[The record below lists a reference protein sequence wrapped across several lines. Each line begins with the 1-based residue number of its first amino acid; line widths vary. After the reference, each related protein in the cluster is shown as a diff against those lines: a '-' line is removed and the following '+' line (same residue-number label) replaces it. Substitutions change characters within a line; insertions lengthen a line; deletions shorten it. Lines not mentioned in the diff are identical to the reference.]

1 MVAISP
7 QKAKPNRK
15 TGVSTGSPR
24 TSRQPMYQPIDYF
37 AAVLVAIMI
46 LGPLSAGQSHVS
58 HSSVSPGVTQQQ

>member
-1 MVAISP
+1 
-7 QKAKPNRK
+7 
-15 TGVSTGSPR
+15 
-24 TSRQPMYQPIDYF
+24 MYQPIDYF